1 MSLTI
6 QIYYSGTQGRA
17 RRFATEMEESGIAE
31 AIRRERGNRQY
42 EYFFPMADPETVLL
56 IDRWEDQAALDAHH
70 RTEMMQKISAL
81 REKYDLHMRVERLMP
96 ADAAE
101 DDARYIRA

>member
-17 RRFATEMEESGIAE
+17 RSFAAEMEDSGIAE
-31 AIRRERGNRQY
+31 EIRREKGNQQY
-42 EYFFPMADPETVLL
+42 EYFFPMTDPETVLL

-70 RTEMMQKISAL
+70 QTEMMRKIAAL
-81 REKYDLHMRVERLMP
+81 RERYDLHMRVERLMP
-96 ADAAE
+96 ADVVE
-101 DDARYIRA
+101 DDARYIRT